1 MEPDR
6 QYWRVVSR
14 ASAGAYLF
22 FFASFVG
29 ASYPYN
35 FAWGPTSG
43 GVLGEMGALLVLGV
57 FSLVEIFKILIFSGI
72 AFIVE
77 YFTGISRFRVPTIFS
92 ILIWVLV
99 AISGLFYGFYFH
111 HNPTDGTQF
120 I

>member
-1 MEPDR
+1 
-6 QYWRVVSR
+6 
-14 ASAGAYLF
+14 
-22 FFASFVG
+22 
-29 ASYPYN
+29 
-35 FAWGPTSG
+35 
-43 GVLGEMGALLVLGV
+43 MGALLVLGV